1 MLTAEKAP
9 CVISAGKGRRSPQE
23 ELMKTFFGVVG
34 FAASIMAG
42 AIALAQ
48 PSEDEAIDKA
58 IACRDIADDLERLA
72 CLDQAAETLAVTR
85 IIREEAVAAKKQE
98 ERENFGLPG
107 GGEKGPVVAET
118 PEEFGAE
125 NLPKSR
131 KEREEGKLKSITSK
145 IAEVRINAIGV
156 ATLTLEN
163 GQVWRQLE
171 SDDKKLFFP
180 SGDKLY
186 TAKVK
191 RSLFGNYMLTINEL
205 HKTIRV
211 RRVE

>member
-1 MLTAEKAP
+1 
-9 CVISAGKGRRSPQE
+9 
-23 ELMKTFFGVVG
+23 MKTFIGVVG

-98 ERENFGLPG
+98 ERENFGLS
-107 GGEKGPVVAET
+107 GGEDKEAVVAET
-118 PEEFGAE
+118 PEEFGSE
-125 NLPKSR
+125 YLPKTR
-131 KEREEGKLKSITSK
+131 KGRDEGKLKSITSK

-191 RSLFGNYMLTINEL
+191 RSLFGNYMLTVNEL

>member
-1 MLTAEKAP
+1 
-9 CVISAGKGRRSPQE
+9 
-23 ELMKTFFGVVG
+23 MKTVFGVIG
-34 FAASIMAG
+34 FAASMLAG
-42 AIALAQ
+42 AASMAQ
-48 PSEDEAIDKA
+48 PSEDEAIDQA
-58 IACRDIADDLERLA
+58 ISCREIADDLERLS

-98 ERENFGLPG
+98 ERENFGLSG
-107 GGEKGPVVAET
+107 GNEKEAVVAET
-118 PEEFGAE
+118 PEEFGSE
-125 NLPKSR
+125 YLPKTR
-131 KEREEGKLKSITSK
+131 KEREEGKLKAITSK

-180 SGDKLY
+180 SGDRLY

-191 RSLFGNYMLTINEL
+191 RSLFGNYMLTVNEL

-211 RRVE
+211 RRVK